1 MKKRVLSG
9 MRPTSK
15 LHLGNYLGALENW
28 KRFEGND
35 CFYMIADMHAL
46 TTEHAGRTDIKETV
60 TEVAIDY
67 LAAGID
73 PDKVTLFVQSAVK
86 EHMELGWILA
96 MVTPIPWLERNP
108 TYKELLQTQPEKELN
123 TLGFLGYPV
132 LQSADI
138 LLYNADVVPVGED
151 QLPHIE
157 LTREIVR
164 RFNNIFGSVFKEPE
178 AALTKTP
185 RIPGTDGRKMSK
197 SFGNALFLADAPEVV
212 AQKLKKM
219 VTDPARKRRE
229 DKGTPEVCPVYALHQ
244 RFSPAELSK
253 VAHGCRTAEIGCI
266 ECKTILSDHLI
277 EFLKPIYEKR
287 QELSGQKKRI
297 NEILQAGNEKARAVA
312 SETLRRVKDAVG
324 I

>member
-15 LHLGNYLGALENW
+15 LHLGNFLGALENW

-35 CFYMIADMHAL
+35 CFYMIADLHAL
-46 TTEHAGRTDIKETV
+46 TTEYNGRTDIKDTV
-60 TEVAIDY
+60 LEVAVDY

-86 EHMELGWILA
+86 EHVELGWILA

-108 TYKELLQTQPEKELN
+108 TYKEMVQSQPEKELN
-123 TLGFLGYPV
+123 TFGFLGYPV
-132 LQSADI
+132 LQAADI
-138 LLYNADVVPVGED
+138 LLYSADVVPVGDD

-157 LTREIVR
+157 LTREIAR
-164 RFNNIFGSVFKEPE
+164 RFNNIYGKVFKEPE

-197 SFGNALFLADAPEVV
+197 SFNNAVFLADAP
-212 AQKLKKM
+212 ADISKKIRKM

-229 DKGTPEVCPVYALHQ
+229 DKGHPEVCPVFTLHQ
-244 RFSPAELSK
+244 RFSPKELARIEK
-253 VAHGCRTAEIGCI
+253 ECRSAEIGCTD
-266 ECKTILSDHLI
+266 CKEILTGHLT

-287 QELSGQKKRI
+287 QELIQQKKRLYD
-297 NEILQAGNEKARAVA
+297 ILEAGNEKARAVA
-312 SETLRRVKDAVG
+312 SEMLGRVKEAVG